1 MNAYSSRLSLLFLG
15 LITLY
20 MVMQT
25 AQAEPEMYQQAIT
38 NPYYDGYP
46 LDHCFY
52 SGKRCGKYTADKYC
66 RDRGFFT
73 ALAFKEAQGTNVTK
87 HMSTGRLCRGNSCQT
102 FSSILCQG
110 EKRLSNPIYI
120 PSENRNTVL
129 FLRPQFLGTRVDSCR
144 GLEVNCS
151 WRTADQYCQMH
162 GYQKT
167 TAMKRW
173 SNAGP
178 TRTLGSA
185 EGCTTRDGCHAYK
198 WIRCERYPT
207 G

>member
-1 MNAYSSRLSLLFLG
+1 MNAFSSRLSLMFLG

-25 AQAEPEMYQQAIT
+25 AQAAPEMYQQSISS
-38 NPYYDGYP
+38 PYYNGYP

-52 SGKRCGKYTADKYC
+52 AGKRCGKYAADKYC

-73 ALAFKEAQGTNVTK
+73 ALSFKEAKSSDPTK
-87 HMSTGRLCRGNSCQT
+87 YMSTGRLCHGTSCQT
-102 FSSILCQG
+102 FSSIVCQG
-110 EKRLSNPIYI
+110 EKKLSNPIYI

-129 FLRPQFLGTRVDSCR
+129 FQRPNYLADRVDSCT
-144 GLEVNCS
+144 GLDVNCS
-151 WRTADQYCQMH
+151 WRTADHYCQMH
-162 GYQKT
+162 GYQKS

-173 SNAGP
+173 SHAGP
-178 TRTLGSA
+178 TRTLGSTQA
-185 EGCTTRDGCHAYK
+185 CSTRDKCHAYK